1 MTNELAVNENESMF
15 IIKAR
20 EQMEIAKRIIVNGKK
35 LSDDEV
41 RALAVYT
48 VQTGLNISLNECYYM
63 PGTGPIP
70 GIAGIRRLAKESA
83 IQEANSAKYRLVG
96 KGYRLDFVLLKEE
109 TNEANFNVKDGDIA
123 YKCILTSDMDEAF
136 WLNKLFP
143 VIEKF
148 LSYGLDYK
156 SAKQQAIE
164 LIGDCPR
171 TEYVAVVYGSE
182 SFSYNGKPEKMDR
195 HERAKKRAEKG
206 ALKKRFAL
214 KINTDFEEPEEFVQM
229 DIINNNQLLL
239 EDKQEYENNLKDK
252 TINELTSMLGF
263 DEEPNTSNPEKPD
276 ISLVEAA
283 QELGGVVKE
292 EASQKIYSGKTV
304 KIHTHEYPQAWGKVV
319 SAFVP
324 NKIENVPH
332 LDGILQKLELTFD
345 TPVDDVIAS
354 VNDYLKNKQEKS

>member
-1 MTNELAVNENESMF
+1 MENNQLAVRENESMF
-15 IIKAR
+15 VIKAR

-96 KGYRLDFVLLKEE
+96 KGYRLDFVLLEE
-109 TNEANFNVKDGDIA
+109 KTNEANFNIKDGDIA

-148 LSYGLDYK
+148 LSYGIDY
-156 SAKQQAIE
+156 SNAKIQAIE
-164 LIGDCPR
+164 LIGNCPR

-214 KINTDFEEPEEFVQM
+214 KINTDYEEPEEFLQI
-229 DIINNNQLLL
+229 DIVNNNQLLL
-239 EDKQEYENNLKDK
+239 DNKEGYDDGLKDK
-252 TINELTSMLGF
+252 TTDELISSLGF
-263 DEEPNTSNPEKPD
+263 DDEPNHPAIPD
-276 ISLVEAA
+276 SSLVD
-283 QELGGVVKE
+283 QVVELGG
-292 EASQKIYSGKTV
+292 KIKSSMSLETAENMVDSKGKRYGDMTNNDLSGYSIGIGKLLAKNGLTPE
-304 KIHTHEYPQAWGKVV
+304 KHDEYQMKLDAIKVILE
-319 SAFVP
+319 SR
-324 NKIENVPH
+324 NK
-332 LDGILQKLELTFD
+332 
-345 TPVDDVIAS
+345 
-354 VNDYLKNKQEKS
+354 

>member
-1 MTNELAVNENESMF
+1 MENDKELAVRENESTF
-15 IIKAR
+15 VVKAR

-96 KGYRLDFVLLKEE
+96 KGYRLDFVLLEE
-109 TNEANFNVKDGDIA
+109 KTNEANFNIKDGDIA
-123 YKCILTSDMDEAF
+123 YKCILISDMDEAF

-148 LSYGLDYK
+148 LSYGLDYNN
-156 SAKQQAIE
+156 AKIQAID
-164 LIGDCPR
+164 LIGGCPK
-171 TEYVAVVYGSE
+171 TEYVGVVYGSE

-214 KINTDFEEPEEFVQM
+214 KINTDYEEPEEFVQI
-229 DIINNNQLLL
+229 DIVNDNQLLL
-239 EDKQEYENNLKDK
+239 DNKEEYEDNLKDK
-252 TINELTSMLGF
+252 TTDELISMLGF
-263 DEEPNTSNPEKPD
+263 EEEPAKQPNHPEIPD
-276 ISLVEAA
+276 SSLVEAA
-283 QELGGVVKE
+283 QELGGVVKTTMSLE
-292 EASQKIYSGKTV
+292 TAENMKDSKGKRYGDMTNDDLSGYSIGIGKLLAKNGLTPEKHDEYQMKLDAIGIILASRNQ
-304 KIHTHEYPQAWGKVV
+304 
-319 SAFVP
+319 
-324 NKIENVPH
+324 
-332 LDGILQKLELTFD
+332 
-345 TPVDDVIAS
+345 
-354 VNDYLKNKQEKS
+354 